1 MDPSSRT
8 DSAVTSAS
16 IITAAEQQ
24 SIEMFAELCADAVEC
39 DGIDARIDVRQ
50 DEAGNL

>member
-1 MDPSSRT
+1 MTDATVKLMIRT
-8 DSAVTSAS
+8 AT
-16 IITAAEQQ
+16 TKQ
-24 SIEMFAELCADAVEC
+24 SVEMFAKARANAIEG